1 MLTVQLPFQI
11 EELYLKKKET
21 AVFFL
26 VTAHFDLSM
35 VTFGAYKRI
44 QVISQS
50 EVSRIS
56 NLGVF
61 NCLITYFILE

>member
-1 MLTVQLPFQI
+1 MCFSNRGTLF
-11 EELYLKKKET
+11 KEKRNSSI
-21 AVFFL
+21 FL